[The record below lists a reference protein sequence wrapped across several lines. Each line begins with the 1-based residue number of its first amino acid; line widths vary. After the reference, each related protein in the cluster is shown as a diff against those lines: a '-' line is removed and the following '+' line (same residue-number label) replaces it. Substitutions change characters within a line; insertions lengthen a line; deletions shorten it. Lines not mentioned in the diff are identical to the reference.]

1 MFKRIIVSDGRR
13 TIESVIRPY
22 GRADFEQL
30 IEVQAESFPPPYPA
44 ELWWNAEQLE
54 QHVTRFPA
62 GALCVWADGRIA
74 GSMTALRRTFA
85 DGEGHSWASATDG
98 GYIRN
103 HEPDGD
109 TLYVVDLCVR
119 PAYRALGLGKW
130 LIQTMHETA
139 VHLGC
144 RRLLSGGRMPGYHKH
159 ADRLS
164 PEQYLEE
171 VTAGR
176 LRDPVVSFLIGC
188 GRIPVGIARDYLD
201 DEESGNNAALMEW
214 RNPFF
219 AGS

>member
-1 MFKRIIVSDGRR
+1 MRKRLVVSDGSR
-13 TIESVIRPY
+13 TVEAVIRTY
-22 GRADFEQL
+22 AREDFKAL
-30 IEVQAESFPPPYPA
+30 IEVQAESFPPPYPS
-44 ELWWNAEQLE
+44 ELWWNEAQLE
-54 QHVTRFPA
+54 AHVTKFPA
-62 GALCVWADGRIA
+62 GALCVEVDGRIA
-74 GSMTALRRTFA
+74 GSMTALRRTLA
-85 DGEGHSWASATDG
+85 DGDGHSWAEATDD

-119 PAYRALGLGKW
+119 PAYRTLGLGKW
-130 LIQTMHETA
+130 LIQSMHETA

-159 ADRLS
+159 ADSLT

-176 LRDPVVSFLIGC
+176 LRDPVVSFLLRC
-188 GRIPVGIARDYLD
+188 GRMPVGVARHYLD
-201 DEESGNNAALMEW
+201 DEESCGNAALMEW

-219 AGS
+219 V